1 MKKIFIIIVLLFI
14 TTGCTIVQIDTK
26 SVDNITSVVLSKNNK
41 LYNRIGKG
49 YKYYKPRGV
58 SYIDTNE
65 LNDILYSNG
74 NYYYLYIDAIS
85 YYNKTNI
92 EYKENKNLYYSKK
105 ISYDDKFG
113 YLEIVKEDK
122 KYHIEFMY
130 NYAKIEA
137 YVDKD
142 NLNQSVMNMAYIL
155 SSIQYNRKV
164 IETLIGEN
172 SLDYKEEKYDIF
184 KSERENST
192 FVEYAE
198 KYYNY
203 DDKKDKDQDI
213 LDFDV
218 IE

>member
-74 NYYYLYIDAIS
+74 NYYYLYIDAIG

-130 NYAKIEA
+130 NYAKIESL
-137 YVDKD
+137 VDKKD
-142 NLNQSVMNMAYIL
+142 INKVVLDASYIL
-155 SSIQYNRKV
+155 STVKFNDNIIALMLND
-164 IETLIGEN
+164 
-172 SLDYKEEKYDIF
+172 DYFTNKEEQYDKF
-184 KSERENST
+184 KSKNNNKNS
-192 FVEYAE
+192 FLKYSEELEE
-198 KYYNY
+198 K
-203 DDKKDKDQDI
+203 
-213 LDFDV
+213 
-218 IE
+218 